1 VRGSSGCRAGIR
13 VLRGVGPLLVGRRRC
28 LGVRAQGEWLAGDF
42 GKELRRR
49 RKRRE
54 KGPTGGVRLR
64 E

>member
-1 VRGSSGCRAGIR
+1 
-13 VLRGVGPLLVGRRRC
+13 
-28 LGVRAQGEWLAGDF
+28 VRAQRERLAGDL

-49 RKRRE
+49 RKGRE